1 MKVTVHRVV
10 NKYVLCAIVHNTNAL
25 LRFRFERPL
34 NLEKNGPGREITVL
48 ECEFSTLTHLVNCR
62 RVLET
67 DVMCAR
73 PLSRPLLG

>member
-34 NLEKNGPGREITVL
+34 NVDKIEPGREITVL
-48 ECEFSTLTHLVNCR
+48 ECEFSTLTHLINCR
-62 RVLET
+62 HVLET
-67 DVMCAR
+67 DVMCAQTV
-73 PLSRPLLG
+73 SRPLLA